1 MEIKL
6 RKTMKSPKI
15 LLQNIGIDMAK
26 NTFVACIGFLLSD
39 LNKQY
44 HRAKEFSNDLTG
56 FEAFLKWVLPLV
68 DPKVTLQFTME
79 ATGVYHQRLAYYL
92 HQGAYQVSVVLATH
106 AKHFKESQPQ
116 NSKNDILDAQSLA
129 TMGLERRLPPW
140 QPLSPF
146 YQELK
151 DLTRER
157 STLCELKTRIINQLK
172 ALENA
177 ASCSAQRR
185 KMVEDR
191 LGFIKRQIKEVEKAI
206 KKHLHSKADV
216 KQKVEHLLSI
226 PGVGITVVATVLAE
240 TNGFGNVKNKRQLI
254 AYAGFALKENS
265 SGDFK
270 GKNHIIRKGNK
281 HIKRV
286 FFFPP
291 FVAKGKDEHMGNFY
305 QRVIQKYPNG
315 KAAGM
320 ALARKMLGTMYAL
333 WKNNTAYD
341 AAFNYVGGSEAP

>member
-1 MEIKL
+1 M
-6 RKTMKSPKI
+6 MKSPKI
-15 LLQNIGIDMAK
+15 LLQNIGIDIAK
-26 NTFVACIGFLLSD
+26 NTFVACVGFLLSD
-39 LNKQY
+39 LNKEY
-44 HRAKEFSNDLTG
+44 RRAKEFGNDLKG
-56 FEAFLKWVLPLV
+56 FKAFLKWVSSLV
-68 DPKVTLQFTME
+68 DSSIPLQFTME
-79 ATGVYHQRLAYYL
+79 ATGVYHQRLATHL
-92 HQGAYQVSVVLATH
+92 HQSDYKVSVVLATH
-106 AKHFKESQPQ
+106 AKHFKESQSQ
-116 NSKNDILDAQSLA
+116 NSKNDLLDAQSLA
-129 TMGLERRLPPW
+129 TMGLERQLPPW

-157 STLCELKTRIINQLK
+157 STLYELKTMIVNQLK
-172 ALENA
+172 ALGHA
-177 ASCSAQRR
+177 ASCSPKRR
-185 KMVEDR
+185 KVVEDR
-191 LGFIKRQIKEVEKAI
+191 LEFVKGQIKIMEKAI
-206 KKHLHSKADV
+206 KKHLNSKEDV
-216 KQKVEHLLSI
+216 KQKVAHLLSI
-226 PGVGITVVATVLAE
+226 PGIGIIVVATVLAE

-270 GKNHIIRKGNK
+270 GKNRIIRKGNK

-341 AAFNYVGGSEAP
+341 PQFNFAGGNEAP

>member
-1 MEIKL
+1 
-6 RKTMKSPKI
+6 MKSPKI
-15 LLQNIGIDMAK
+15 LLQNIGLDIAK
-26 NTFVACIGFLLSD
+26 NTFVACIGFLLED
-39 LNKQY
+39 LSKQY
-44 HRAKEFSNDLTG
+44 QRAKEFSNDLQG
-56 FEAFLKWVLPLV
+56 FEAFLKWAQTMINSSA
-68 DPKVTLQFTME
+68 KLQFTME

-92 HQGAYQVSVVLATH
+92 HQKNYQVSVVLATH

-129 TMGLERRLPPW
+129 TMGLERQLPRW

-146 YQELK
+146 YKELK
-151 DLTRER
+151 EFTRER
-157 STLCELKTRIINQLK
+157 TALCELKTVITNQLK
-172 ALENA
+172 ALDHAVN
-177 ASCSAQRR
+177 SSPRRR
-185 KMVEDR
+185 KIVEER
-191 LGFIKRQIKEVEKAI
+191 LLFVKGQIKEVEKNI
-206 KKHLHSKADV
+206 KKHLNSKADV
-216 KQKVEHLLSI
+216 KQKVAHLLSI

-254 AYAGFALKENS
+254 AYAGLALKENR

-291 FVAKGKDEHMGNFY
+291 FVAKGKDEHMDDFY
-305 QRVIQKYPNG
+305 QRVIKKYPSG

-320 ALARKMLGTMYAL
+320 ALARKMLGIMYAL
-333 WKNNTAYD
+333 WKNNTAYEPQ
-341 AAFNYVGGSEAP
+341 FNCVGGNEAP